1 MDKSINQKAL
11 EDKKISIAIIS
22 SFLVLMLQYF
32 ILYYFDIERANVGK
46 TVQII
51 SKIVVGFF
59 FIYSFKIVFIRSG
72 ILFILLY
79 SISIVVFSFS
89 YLFFPQN
96 IKFLNDILFKYFFI
110 CIPSFIYSFS
120 INDRK
125 VFKDTMDKA
134 SSIIFI
140 VGFVTG
146 ALVFLGEMSLGT
158 YSMSFSYYML
168 FPAIIYLNDFLE
180 RFSIKSL
187 ILAFLSL
194 FVMLTIGSR
203 GAIISSGIYVILHLL
218 INAKDK
224 SPNKVILNIII
235 LMVIIIFS
243 IYLKEILFHINS
255 ILLRH
260 GIYSRNI
267 SLFLGDGI
275 NLSGRDIIY
284 KEVLEQIRLNPILG
298 IGLAGDRVYTGGT
311 YSHNIFLEIL
321 SGFGVIVG
329 SFILFVIVIISIKV
343 LFSKDVE
350 GSNLLL
356 IWFCMGFVPLLVSGS
371 YLTDFQFW
379 IYLGL
384 AVRFLKET
392 KVSEEKVGK

>member
-1 MDKSINQKAL
+1 MEKLTNQKTL
-11 EDKKISIAIIS
+11 EDKKISIAILS
-22 SFLVLMLQYF
+22 SFVVLMIQYF
-32 ILYYFDIERANVGK
+32 ILHYFNMDRTGIGEIVQLLSKTIVG
-46 TVQII
+46 I
-51 SKIVVGFF
+51 F
-59 FIYSFKIVFIRSG
+59 FIYSFKIVFTRNG
-72 ILFILLY
+72 YLFILLY
-79 SISIVVFSFS
+79 PISVVIFSLS

-96 IKFLNDILFKYFFI
+96 TEYLNDILFKYFFV
-110 CIPSFIYSFS
+110 CIPCFIYSFS
-120 INDRK
+120 IDDRK
-125 VFKDTMDKA
+125 VFKYIMDKI
-134 SSIIFI
+134 SIIIFTIGFI
-140 VGFVTG
+140 IGI
-146 ALVFLGEMSLGT
+146 LVFLGKISLGL

-168 FPAIIYLNDFLE
+168 FPAIVYLNNFSE
-180 RFSIKSL
+180 RLSIKSL

-194 FVMLTIGSR
+194 FTMLSVGSR
-203 GAIISSGIYVILHLL
+203 GAIMSALLYVILYLL
-218 INAKDK
+218 INAKDI
-224 SPNKVILNIII
+224 SPKKILSNIII
-235 LMVIIIFS
+235 LVMIIVIS
-243 IYLKEILFHINS
+243 LYLKEILFYMNN
-255 ILLRH
+255 ILVKY
-260 GIYSRNI
+260 GVYSRSI
-267 SLFLGDGI
+267 SLFLGDKI
-275 NLSGRDIIY
+275 HLSGRDAIY
-284 KEVLEQIRLNPILG
+284 KEVLQQIRLNPILG
-298 IGLAGDRVYTGGT
+298 IGLAGDRVYAGGS